1 MGKPGT
7 GWDNPESPLFPGCGK
22 SQEGTKPISP
32 GRSWLLPLGISSPFS
47 HQHPPS
53 FLGSGLGMLFLAGP
67 PSPGAVPAL
76 SRSVVLTRISPFGRA
91 KLRGKKTKKKSR
103 KRRQDREGGGSGRR
117 GREREAQKREE
128 KAEKQQKK
136 TRYMLLMVIP
146 SVNPSERLPEGA
158 RARGRGRGTAA
169 PAHPEI
175 PLGAGLG
182 GTQLPGHP
190 GALPVPNPSP
200 PTPGAASPAR
210 FVPNPAGSRQEFRS
224 CSAPEFR
231 LFHVQA
237 RPELQMFRDGLGSCC
252 PSCGPDIPER
262 RPCPPRGA
270 GIP

>member
-1 MGKPGT
+1 
-7 GWDNPESPLFPGCGK
+7 
-22 SQEGTKPISP
+22 
-32 GRSWLLPLGISSPFS
+32 
-47 HQHPPS
+47 
-53 FLGSGLGMLFLAGP
+53 
-67 PSPGAVPAL
+67 
-76 SRSVVLTRISPFGRA
+76 
-91 KLRGKKTKKKSR
+91 
-103 KRRQDREGGGSGRR
+103 
-117 GREREAQKREE
+117 
-128 KAEKQQKK
+128 
-136 TRYMLLMVIP
+136 MVIP

-182 GTQLPGHP
+182 GTRLPGHP

-200 PTPGAASPAR
+200 PTPRAASPAR

-224 CSAPEFR
+224 CSALEFR

-270 GIP
+270 GIPGASGRTWFGIALFLLVCVFRCCALGNGGKNGIFRSEGGR